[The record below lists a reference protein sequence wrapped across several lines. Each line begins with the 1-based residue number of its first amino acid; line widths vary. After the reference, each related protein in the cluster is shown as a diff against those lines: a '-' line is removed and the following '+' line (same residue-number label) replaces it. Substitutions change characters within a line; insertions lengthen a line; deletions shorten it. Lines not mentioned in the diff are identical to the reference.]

1 MMCACGLVSF
11 RSKELRLEAV
21 PSLSLLVLL
30 DCRLYEYFVFF
41 VIPLDVNK
49 CCCTFCFQVDLEPQ
63 GRLHIRIE
71 LKWKSQGIYNLTPFL
86 ICKQVS
92 QKLTC
97 QQFYDAGVEKTWTV
111 RLILINC
118 PLLLRGI
125 TPGYRW
131 CHTVKGNK
139 CDKCSIS
146 KR

>member
-11 RSKELRLEAV
+11 RSKELILKAV

-30 DCRLYEYFVFF
+30 DGRVYECFVFI

-86 ICKQVS
+86 IYNEVS
-92 QKLTC
+92 QKLNC
-97 QQFYDAGVEKTWTV
+97 RQFYDAGVEKT
-111 RLILINC
+111 
-118 PLLLRGI
+118 
-125 TPGYRW
+125 
-131 CHTVKGNK
+131 
-139 CDKCSIS
+139 
-146 KR
+146 

>member
-11 RSKELRLEAV
+11 RSEELRLEAV

-97 QQFYDAGVEKTWTV
+97 QQFYDAGVEKT
-111 RLILINC
+111 
-118 PLLLRGI
+118 
-125 TPGYRW
+125 
-131 CHTVKGNK
+131 
-139 CDKCSIS
+139 
-146 KR
+146 